1 MKVTT
6 SADRARVVLA
16 KLGRAHG
23 IKGQVRAKV
32 FNTNTDL
39 LDPGCVVRVTPPD
52 AEDPSAF
59 VECSIEACQRGA
71 EAWVLKLAGVDDRE
85 GAEELTGAELWVA
98 REELPALDEGEF
110 YLVDAP
116 GYVVVDD
123 AGAIVGRV
131 TRIETYPTT
140 DVLVIEREGAKGEL
154 EVPVV
159 EGVVVGVDHS
169 AKRFVVAKEAIDV
182 LLE

>member
-23 IKGQVRAKV
+23 IKGQVRARV
-32 FNTNTDL
+32 FNANTDL
-39 LDPGCVVRVTPPD
+39 LAPGCVVRVTPPD

-59 VECSIEACQRGA
+59 VECSIESCQRGS

-85 GAEELTGAELWVA
+85 GAEELTGAELWVS
-98 REELPALDEGEF
+98 REELPALEDGEF

-116 GYVVVDD
+116 GYSVVDD
-123 AGAIVGRV
+123 AGAPVGTV
-131 TRIETYPTT
+131 SRIETYPTT
-140 DVLVIEREGAKGEL
+140 DVLVVAREGDKGEL
-154 EVPVV
+154 EIPVV
-159 EGVVVGVDHS
+159 DGVVVGVDHS
-169 AKRFVVAKEAIDV
+169 AKRFVIAREALVALTE
-182 LLE
+182 

>member
-32 FNTNTDL
+32 FNTDTDL

-52 AEDPSAF
+52 AEDPGAF
-59 VECSIEACQRGA
+59 VECSIESCQRGVDV
-71 EAWVLKLAGVDDRE
+71 WVLKLAGVDGRDA
-85 GAEELTGAELWVA
+85 AEQLAGAELWVA
-98 REELPALDEGEF
+98 RDELPALDEGEF

-116 GYVVVDD
+116 GYAVVDD
-123 AGAIVGRV
+123 TGAAVGRV
-131 TRIETYPTT
+131 VRIETYPTA
-140 DVLVIEREGAKGEL
+140 DVLVVEREGAKGEL

-159 EGVVVGVDHS
+159 EGVVVGVDHG
-169 AKRFVVAKEAIDV
+169 AKRFVVAKEAIDA